1 MLPLPAMKKMTTLLL
16 IFQFCA
22 LVILI
27 SLYQMNSEKEY
38 TDQLKQIEHEINGKN
53 VMTGGTKKSDMVL
66 RHNNICLDSEGVYRA
81 CDDDEYLKKV
91 ESDNLKGESI
101 EDIGDQQNGNNN
113 ILKNH
118 DDIVN
123 VSVVTAAYRENIFQH
138 ESRFQQHESRFQHNN
153 DFDDDNVDYD
163 TTGLSSEAAKKK
175 LKEIQERRLEK
186 AEEQPSAM
194 GNMTKLVSKKVKNA
208 DKRFVSD
215 KRILFSEIYE
225 QVDDVEDVKLLV
237 IITSAAK
244 RRARRDSVRATWLT
258 ECSQNAQV

>member
-1 MLPLPAMKKMTTLLL
+1 MLLLPTMKKMTTLLL

-27 SLYQMNSEKEY
+27 SLYQMNTEKEY
-38 TDQLKQIEHEINGKN
+38 TNQLKQIEYEINGKN
-53 VMTGGTKKSDMVL
+53 IVTGGKTKKSDMVL

-101 EDIGDQQNGNNN
+101 EEVHDQQNGNNN
-113 ILKNH
+113 VLRNR

-123 VSVVTAAYRENIFQH
+123 VSVVTAAYHENVFQH
-138 ESRFQQHESRFQHNN
+138 ESKFQLDN
-153 DFDDDNVDYD
+153 DFDDDNFDGD
-163 TTGLSSEAAKKK
+163 TAGLSSEAAKEK
-175 LKEIQERRLEK
+175 LKEIQQRRLER

-215 KRILFSEIYE
+215 KRILFSQTYE
-225 QVDDVEDVKLLV
+225 QIDDVEDVKLLV